1 MQGAPPA
8 PRLATR
14 VGHLGRPPGSWGGDP
29 RSLFK
34 NDIQPVN
41 VQIRGPCGPH
51 RQREGAGQ
59 GRSRGRGKARLTA
72 GGKAI
77 VGGLLLSGGG
87 KVREALGPPGAAGGW
102 GPRAGDRIFQTGQD
116 DASGRV

>member
-41 VQIRGPCGPH
+41 VQIRGPAGPTGSE
-51 RQREGAGQ
+51 RGRDRGGAG
-59 GRSRGRGKARLTA
+59 GGAR
-72 GGKAI
+72 
-77 VGGLLLSGGG
+77 
-87 KVREALGPPGAAGGW
+87 P
-102 GPRAGDRIFQTGQD
+102 D
-116 DASGRV
+116 